1 MFTVVYAVPGIL
13 PDAEETLN
21 KYFISKW
28 IKNDFGVYPEQQWRM
43 VSFIQIEPTEKSGCR
58 WGNVGEWKVKV
69 LGVVVK
75 RLIHQ
80 LNWTNGCPQSCRT
93 LVLVVSVRVSLEE
106 TSV

>member
-43 VSFIQIEPTEKSGCR
+43 VSFIQIEPTEKSG
-58 WGNVGEWKVKV
+58 
-69 LGVVVK
+69 
-75 RLIHQ
+75 
-80 LNWTNGCPQSCRT
+80 
-93 LVLVVSVRVSLEE
+93 
-106 TSV
+106 